1 MNRGTFQG
9 VFSFFFIFLLGR
21 NVRRG
26 QGEGTGILPRELR
39 FAAKWLYELCFWFSM
54 PDETVATR
62 PPWLDS
68 SLPRRTSLTLWLNIN
83 KKTRCSK
90 LHLCFYSSV
99 LLFCFVSITQAC
111 FLVRP
116 RSFFSTSF
124 LGTITWCPQPMHF
137 RRKSAPTRMI
147 SHSLL
152 PHGCGFFSFTI
163 SPTAYLSIL
172 YSSSTYACH
181 LICCVLSSVYT
192 SICSNTE
199 PSPCCI
205 RRSALASI
213 GVVDLLI
220 STSLFPL

>member
-1 MNRGTFQG
+1 
-9 VFSFFFIFLLGR
+9 
-21 NVRRG
+21 
-26 QGEGTGILPRELR
+26 
-39 FAAKWLYELCFWFSM
+39 M

-62 PPWLDS
+62 HPWLDS
-68 SLPRRTSLTLWLNIN
+68 SLPRLPCRGISVLRSTILQPLSSFAMRSCGSMPVPSPCPQRTSLTLWLNLVYIKIRGAVN
-83 KKTRCSK
+83 CTSVFTI
-90 LHLCFYSSV
+90 LLCFY
-99 LLFCFVSITQAC
+99 LTQAC

-152 PHGCGFFSFTI
+152 PHGCGFLSFTI

-172 YSSSTYACH
+172 YSSSIYACH

>member
-1 MNRGTFQG
+1 MVLFKGFLQ
-9 VFSFFFIFLLGR
+9 FFFIFYY
-21 NVRRG
+21 V
-26 QGEGTGILPRELR
+26 GTC
-39 FAAKWLYELCFWFSM
+39 A
-54 PDETVATR
+54 
-62 PPWLDS
+62 
-68 SLPRRTSLTLWLNIN
+68 
-83 KKTRCSK
+83 
-90 LHLCFYSSV
+90 
-99 LLFCFVSITQAC
+99 VSITQAC
-111 FLVRP
+111 FFVRP